1 MTVKFKNTEVYIS
14 FYFAL
19 AITVISFFDKSNS
32 LLFNMFSAMIHES
45 GHFLCMILLGEVP
58 EKLEITPFGM
68 RIERNK
74 VNRMSYNQE
83 ILIALSGPC
92 VNFIF
97 AVILLAFR
105 FKEFAYINIIIGS
118 FNMLFCRP
126 LDGSRVL
133 YFLLLSKF
141 SEEKS
146 KRILNAV
153 SFLTV
158 IPVCVMGIFVLMKS
172 GYNFSLLLIS
182 IYLLS
187 FLVMKRDT

>member
-74 VNRMSYNQE
+74 VNRMSYKQE
-83 ILIALSGPC
+83 ILTALSGPC

-97 AVILLAFR
+97 AVFLLIFH
-105 FKEFAYINIIIGS
+105 FKEFAYINIIIGV

-141 SEEKS
+141 SEERS
-146 KRILNAV
+146 KKILDTV
-153 SFLTV
+153 SFVTV
-158 IPVCVMGIFVLMKS
+158 IPVCIMGIYVLMKS

-187 FLVMKRDT
+187 FLVIKRDI